1 MPLNM
6 RLVYLDAIRA
16 ILSVIVLLYHW
27 GLVKLIARF
36 LPGLT
41 GGAWGLTVDYFFLLS
56 GFVLWLSLSRRGTGI
71 FRFLAVRA
79 FRLLPVSVAA
89 LALSLGVGAFSSPP
103 SSATWSEVFAN
114 LLLVQSFVSERSIPG
129 TMWSASFEMWLP
141 GLFCLFGNLRMLG
154 SRLIAILLIAFL
166 LFQGCVDSSLLVE
179 VTEGWNAFFRAVSG
193 LGSGF
198 LLGSLFLRL
207 RGLSSLDLSYRYFW
221 GGSFFFV
228 AAIGSILLAPDF
240 RFAGFVFPF
249 FAALSIFFLSAAE
262 CGGGCLFLPA
272 ASGVVEFFAARSYS
286 IYLIHMPIISL
297 SSHFLGASLSG
308 NAPLKIGLI
317 GVTIILSDTVYRY
330 VEVPG
335 YRLRKRFRILA

>member
-1 MPLNM
+1 M

-16 ILSVIVLLYHW
+16 ILSIIVLLYHW

-36 LPGLT
+36 APGLT
-41 GGAWGLTVDYFFLLS
+41 GGAWGLAVDYFFLLS
-56 GFVLWLSLSRRGTGI
+56 GFVLSLSLSRRDTGI
-71 FRFLAVRA
+71 IRFLAVRA
-79 FRLLPVSVAA
+79 FRLLPVAVAA
-89 LALSLGVGAFSSPP
+89 LALSLFVGAFLTPP
-103 SSATWSEVFAN
+103 SYATLSEVFAN

-141 GLFCLFGNLRMLG
+141 CLFCLFSNFRILS
-154 SRLIAILLIAFL
+154 SRLIAFLLIAFL
-166 LFQGCVDSSLLVE
+166 IFQGWIDSSPLVE
-179 VTEGWNAFFRAVSG
+179 AAAGWGAFFRAVSG

-198 LLGSLFLRL
+198 LLGNLFL
-207 RGLSSLDLSYRYFW
+207 GLGGLLSLYPPRRYLW
-221 GGSFFFV
+221 GGGFFFV

-249 FAALSIFFLSAAE
+249 FAALSIFLLSVAE
-262 CGGGCLFLPA
+262 RGSGCLFPSA
-272 ASGVVEFFAARSYS
+272 ARGIVEFFATRSYS
-286 IYLIHMPIISL
+286 IYLIHLPLISL
-297 SSHFLGASLSG
+297 SSCFFGANLYG

-317 GVTIILSDTVYRY
+317 CVTVILCDSVYRY